1 MVHAPATPTALAPCL
16 PPLAPGIT
24 LAPLLWRPGNRRMP
38 VLGGHPTVS
47 RWSDLGQGMGS
58 TQATVV
64 ERVPGQSRGAP
75 PCCHAAQPQEQLKVR
90 AGPPCALCD
99 CGGAWGPAG
108 SQASGQA
115 GRDSPS
121 NADCTLLPPH

>member
-1 MVHAPATPTALAPCL
+1 MVHASATPTALAPCL

-24 LAPLLWRPGNRRMP
+24 LAPLLWRPGHRRLP

-64 ERVPGQSRGAP
+64 EQVPGQSW
-75 PCCHAAQPQEQLKVR
+75 
-90 AGPPCALCD
+90 
-99 CGGAWGPAG
+99 GAWPPEGQLQHVGP
-108 SQASGQA
+108 
-115 GRDSPS
+115 
-121 NADCTLLPPH
+121 LPAVMPLSHRNS